1 MHTVSCEF
9 LMNPEESAECHQTS
23 SRVGSGHETKSHTQA
38 FLMQRGRETK
48 NKATTLARENIY
60 PELCYCSDIVW
71 CCMRVTT
78 LSFIV
83 L

>member
-23 SRVGSGHETKSHTQA
+23 SRVGSGHETKSRTQA
-38 FLMQRGRETK
+38 FLMQRGRETE
-48 NKATTLARENIY
+48 NKATTLARENNY
-60 PELCYCSDIVW
+60 PELCYYSDLVW
-71 CCMRVTT
+71 CCMRVMT
-78 LSFIV
+78 LGFII